1 MSKYILILRRNQA
14 RELGRPQDEMFGRF
28 RDFTVA
34 LHQSGAL
41 KGFERL
47 KAGTEGKTL
56 RSGNGGIEV
65 GGPYGGH
72 DGNGSNGSAE
82 SQDHESVIGFYVVEA
97 ADEAAAH
104 AIAKECP
111 ILLIG
116 GSVEVRETEFFPG
129 Q

>member
-1 MSKYILILRRNQA
+1 MSKYMLILRRDQSQ
-14 RELGRPQDEMFGRF
+14 ELGRPQDEMFGRF
-28 RDFTVA
+28 RDFTVS

-47 KAGTEGKTL
+47 KAGAEGKTL
-56 RSGNGGIEV
+56 RSRDGAIGV
-65 GGPYGGH
+65 DGPYAS
-72 DGNGSNGSAE
+72 NGSNGTGE
-82 SQDHESVIGFYVVEA
+82 SHESVIGFYVVEA
-97 ADEAAAH
+97 EDEAAAH
-104 AIAKECP
+104 AIARECP

>member
-1 MSKYILILRRNQA
+1 MNKYMLILRRDQSQ
-14 RELGRPQDEMFGRF
+14 ELGRPQEEMFGRF
-28 RDFTVA
+28 RDFTVS

-56 RSGNGGIEV
+56 RSRDGAIAVE
-65 GGPYGGH
+65 GPYAGSES
-72 DGNGSNGSAE
+72 SNGAAE
-82 SQDHESVIGFYVVEA
+82 SRESVIGFYLVEA
-97 ADEAAAH
+97 ADEAAAQ
-104 AIAKECP
+104 AIARECP
-111 ILLIG
+111 VLLIG